1 MQRSLLPGRQRLE
14 VIYAPAVSVNFPVGA
29 LWLSALVFLVTG
41 LAFTVAPES
50 MFAAVGL
57 DVPSGAPLTEL
68 RAVYGG
74 LEVGVGIFLALCARR
89 GGVAVELGL
98 VLSFLM
104 LGSLATYRG
113 IGMGIDSPQAPLM
126 SVLLVLEAAGAV
138 LAVAA
143 LLVLGRASTPG

>member
-1 MQRSLLPGRQRLE
+1 VSSPTC
-14 VIYAPAVSVNFPVGA
+14 YAPGVPVNFPVWT
-29 LWLSALVFLVTG
+29 LWLCALVFLATG
-41 LAFTVAPES
+41 LVFTVTPES
-50 MFAAVGL
+50 MFAAIGL
-57 DVPSGAPLTEL
+57 DVPNGSPVTEL

-74 LEVGVGIFLALCARR
+74 LEVGAGIFLALCARR

-104 LGSLATYRG
+104 LAGLATYRG
-113 IGMGIDSPQAPLM
+113 IGMGIDSPQVPLM

-143 LLVLGRASTPG
+143 LLVLGRASTP